1 MKWIFFL
8 LPIICFFSTNLSL
21 AQAATIMTTTSAN
34 TQPATTGPTLK
45 YSLEPILQ
53 ALKTHDNEEF
63 NQYVDT
69 HKFIAALLDDEFDL
83 AYEKES
89 FNSKIDSKT
98 LAQDNELKYAL
109 TAVLEK
115 AIPTCV
121 ETGDFSQQQGFSPL
135 INELEKSIDLSYLE
149 VKSISPI
156 LFKNDRS
163 YVDILL
169 LDKLLNNEFKLTLE
183 IQPNE
188 NQTWKIVKMVN
199 FKEYVHQCAQAQ
211 KIVLAEINK
220 PTAAKINEEISL
232 IPNIK
237 ATIRY
242 DSRFSPGPILNVQIP
257 YSIHPT
263 KELAYLLGNINVKN
277 AAGTTLIA
285 SGFTSNLRNQKA
297 NFLTLDFALDHLI
310 MGMNDIVSDPH
321 SLNITANITHLHY
334 SDGETIAL
342 RKDLLTQQ

>member
-8 LPIICFFSTNLSL
+8 LSIISFFSTNLAL
-21 AQAATIMTTTSAN
+21 AQASTIMAAN
-34 TQPATTGPTLK
+34 TQPATTAPTLS
-45 YSLEPILQ
+45 YSLDPILQ
-53 ALKTHDNEEF
+53 ALKTHDNEKF
-63 NQYVDT
+63 NQYIDA

-83 AYEKES
+83 AYEKEY

-121 ETGDFSQQQGFSPL
+121 ETGDFSQQQGFAPL
-135 INELEKSIDLSYLE
+135 INELEKSIDLSFLE

-169 LDKLLNNEFKLTLE
+169 LDKLLNKEFKLTLE

-188 NQTWKIVKMVN
+188 NHTWKIIKMVN

-232 IPNIK
+232 MPNIK
-237 ATIRY
+237 TNIRY
-242 DSRFSPGPILNVQIP
+242 DSKFSSGPILNVQIP

-263 KELAYLLGNINVKN
+263 KELAYLLGNITVKN
-277 AAGTTLIA
+277 AAGTTLIT
-285 SGFTSNLRNQKA
+285 SGFSSNLRNQKA
-297 NFLTLDFALDHLI
+297 NFLALDFALDHLI
-310 MGMNDIVSDPH
+310 LGMNDIVADPH
-321 SLNITANITHLHY
+321 SLNITVNITHLHY

-342 RKDLLTQQ
+342 RKDLLAQP

>member
-8 LPIICFFSTNLSL
+8 LPIICFFSTNLPL
-21 AQAATIMTTTSAN
+21 AQASTIMTAN
-34 TQPATTGPTLK
+34 TQPATINTALK

-53 ALKTHDNEEF
+53 TFKTHDTQEF

-69 HKFIAALLDDEFDL
+69 QTFIAALLNDEFDL
-83 AYEKES
+83 LHEKES

-121 ETGDFSQQQGFSPL
+121 ETGDFSQQQGFAPL

-183 IQPNE
+183 IQLNE
-188 NQTWKIVKMVN
+188 NHTWKIVKMVN